1 MIDKIKVNPVEE
13 DVEVGLSNR
22 TVDIKVKLVMQ
33 TEAEGATFNY
43 STDIDD
49 VGQIVFTPQDT
60 TTSFISITKTED
72 LIGPIINDNEK
83 TFTIDLTADILYEDD
98 SSNEAMWDMALD
110 EVGQAVIYPI
120 DREASFLSVSVKDSL
135 NLITEDQDVNASEE
149 DKDQDKDQD
158 KDHDKAQENKEDAT
172 DTKETS
178 VETEEEPYKRAE
190 IKAKVIEGVEPS
202 FSYKKIEESLSQ
214 ITDNFTKETGTLKT
228 TYPSEAILTKH
239 IMEKYYQDVTSSID
253 ENWTIINYENKKA
266 LTEDL
271 HPSTDEYSD
280 KKELALEL
288 IDEIEEHLHACIDK
302 LDAIERLFEEIG
314 LHYADIPGYFTNYL
328 TDFIEDDR
336 NMSCYELRNRFEEY
350 EAEKAEESEE
360 E

>member
-13 DVEVGLSNR
+13 DVEVGLFNR

-43 STDIDD
+43 SIDIDD
-49 VGQIVFTPQDT
+49 VGQIVLTPEDT
-60 TTSFISITKTED
+60 TTSFISIVKIEE
-72 LIGPIINDNEK
+72 LIDPIINDNEK
-83 TFTIDLTADILYEDD
+83 TFSISLTANILYDND
-98 SSNEAMWDMALD
+98 SSEDIIWDTAID

-120 DREASFLSVSVKDSL
+120 DRDASFLSVSAEDSL
-135 NLITEDQDVNASEE
+135 NLITEEQTTETSKEATEEEKSEE
-149 DKDQDKDQD
+149 NKSE
-158 KDHDKAQENKEDAT
+158 ENKEEVT
-172 DTKETS
+172 DTNTTA
-178 VETEEEPYKRAE
+178 TEPEEAPYKRAE

-214 ITDNFTKETGTLKT
+214 ITDNFSKEKGILRTS
-228 TYPSEAILTKH
+228 YPSEAILTKH

-288 IDEIEEHLHACIDK
+288 IDEIEEHLHQCIDK

>member
-1 MIDKIKVNPVEE
+1 MIDETKMNSVEE
-13 DVEVGLSNR
+13 DIEVGLSNR
-22 TVDIKVKLVMQ
+22 TIDIKVKLIMQ

-43 STDIDD
+43 STNIDD
-49 VGQIVFTPQDT
+49 VGQIVLTPEDT

-72 LIGPIINDNEK
+72 LIDPIINDNEK

-98 SSNEAMWDMALD
+98 SSDEAMWDIAID
-110 EVGQAVIYPI
+110 DVGQAVIYPI

-135 NLITEDQDVNASEE
+135 NLITEDQDENASEE
-149 DKDQDKDQD
+149 VKDQDQTE
-158 KDHDKAQENKEDAT
+158 ENKEDAT
-172 DTKETS
+172 DVKETS
-178 VETEEEPYKRAE
+178 AETEEEPYKRAE

-214 ITDNFTKETGTLKT
+214 ITDNFNKEKGILKT
-228 TYPSEAILTKH
+228 TYPSEAILAKH
-239 IMEKYYQDVTSSID
+239 IMEKYYQDITSSID
-253 ENWTIINYENKKA
+253 ENWTVINYENKKA

-271 HPSTDEYSD
+271 HPSTNEYQE
-280 KKELALEL
+280 KKELALKL
-288 IDEIEEHLHACIDK
+288 IDEIEEHLQECVDK